1 MRASSNSARSATLTD
16 AKGQAPR
23 DAGTVALLSVVLTL
37 AALAF
42 CSQHQLLLLYGDAVA
57 HLHIARRI
65 FDARSPGFRQLGSV
79 WLPLPHLLL
88 IPFVLK
94 MSWWQSG
101 VPGAIPSMACYVA
114 SCVGLYRLTL
124 CFVRNAIAWLAVIF
138 FALNPGLLYFST
150 TAMTEPLFLAEM
162 IWAALL
168 IALLARDLEAGNS
181 EAGNS
186 EAGAVEGR
194 GRLLLGASM
203 VLVCAVFTR
212 YDGWIYAAAA
222 WCIASW
228 IVLRRRNV
236 RERLTG
242 IWLLATA
249 LVVMAPL
256 VWIAYNAKQ
265 FHDPFDFLRGPYSA
279 QAIEARTSPSGAGHY
294 MEYHRPVVA
303 TLYFLKAAELGA
315 VVPYATQLIFLV
327 SLAGTAF
334 LWVRRRSAAL
344 AAATLLWLPL
354 PFYAYAVAYG
364 SVPIFIPVWF
374 PHSWYNTRYG
384 MEMLPAFALFAAA
397 TLEGLAMWR
406 PRWLGWMVP
415 AAAALIV
422 INSILLLRGGPL
434 VFQEGLVNSRSRIAF
449 ESALAN
455 WLRILPPGKT
465 LLMYTSEHIGAVQQA
480 GIPLHDIINEGDY
493 YEWNAALKDP
503 AAKADYVV
511 ALDGDAVAKAVAARP
526 RGLTL
531 LQIVCSTGQPCAR
544 VYIAKTAAGAIA
556 QPAAGAIAQ
565 PAAGAIAQPAA
576 GSPTQPAAGAA
587 QPSVAARPRSSR

>member
-1 MRASSNSARSATLTD
+1 MRASSNSARSATLTE
-16 AKGQAPR
+16 AKEQQPPR
-23 DAGTVALLSVVLTL
+23 DAGTVALVSAVLTL
-37 AALAF
+37 AALFF

-57 HLHIARRI
+57 HLHIARRLL
-65 FDARSPGFRQLGSV
+65 DSRTPGFRQLGSV

-88 IPFVLK
+88 VPFVQK

-101 VPGAIPSMACYVA
+101 VAAAIPSMACYVA
-114 SCVGLYRLTL
+114 ACVGLYRLAL
-124 CFVRNAIAWLAVIF
+124 CFVRHSIAWLAVAF

-168 IALLARDLEAGNS
+168 IALFARRS
-181 EAGNS
+181 ETGDA
-186 EAGAVEGR
+186 ER
-194 GRLLLGASM
+194 LGRLLLGASL
-203 VLVCAVFTR
+203 VLVCAMFTR

-222 WCIASW
+222 WCVASW
-228 IVLRRRNV
+228 IVMRGIVIRRRNF

-242 IWLLATA
+242 IWLLGTV

-279 QAIEARTSPSGAGHY
+279 RAIEARTSPYGAGHY

-315 VVPYATQLIFLV
+315 VVPRATQLIFV
-327 SLAGTAF
+327 ISLIGTAY
-334 LWVRRRSAAL
+334 LWVRRPGAAL
-344 AAATLLWLPL
+344 AAASLLWLPL
-354 PFYAYAVAYG
+354 PFYAYSVAYG

-397 TLEGLAMWR
+397 ALEGLAAWR
-406 PRWLGWMVP
+406 PRWQRWIVP
-415 AAAALIV
+415 ATAALILANTV
-422 INSILLLRGGPL
+422 LLLRGRPL
-434 VFQEGLVNSRSRIAF
+434 VFQEAVENSRSRIPF
-449 ESALAN
+449 ERALAN
-455 WLRILPPGKT
+455 WLRVLPPGKT
-465 LLMYTSEHIGAVQQA
+465 LLMYTSEHIGAVERA
-480 GIPLHDIINEGDY
+480 GIPLRDIINEGNY
-493 YEWNAALKDP
+493 YEWEAALKDP

-511 ALDGDAVAKAVAARP
+511 ALDGDAVAKAVLAHP
-526 RGLTL
+526 EGLRL

-544 VYIAKTAAGAIA
+544 IYIA

-565 PAAGAIAQPAA
+565 PAAGAAAQLAAGAIAQPAA
-576 GSPTQPAAGAA
+576 GAIAQAAAGAA
-587 QPSVAARPRSSR
+587 AQPVAGAAVRQDGPE